1 MEGEPLTSSKAGEA
15 FHVEK
20 PAALLLCLNMDK
32 EEKK

>member
-1 MEGEPLTSSKAGEA
+1 MEGEPLTSSKAEA

-20 PAALLLCLNMDK
+20 PAALLLFLNMDK